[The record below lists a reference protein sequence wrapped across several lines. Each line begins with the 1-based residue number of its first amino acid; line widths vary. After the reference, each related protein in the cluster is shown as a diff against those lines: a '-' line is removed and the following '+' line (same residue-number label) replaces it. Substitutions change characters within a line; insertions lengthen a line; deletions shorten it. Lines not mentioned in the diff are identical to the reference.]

1 MPGAQGGALEDMA
14 LAYEVSHPIAA
25 VDLRQQLAARPEK
38 LDAAKDRLQLPTPI
52 FDVNATRIV
61 LPSSHASGSGTDEN
75 WAKLE
80 RQALSSWDR
89 KGKKPMTLL
98 PDPKK
103 VLAAVDGEPCHSYHA
118 NG

>member
-14 LAYEVSHPIAA
+14 LAYEVGRPMAA

-103 VLAAVDGEPCHSYHA
+103 VLAAVDGEPCHSYRA